1 MNEADFMKKMLLE
14 SNDADCVLYRNNT
27 GVGWAGKFM
36 GHDGAGN
43 TILKNARPLHAGLCT
58 GSSDAIGWA
67 DVIVSPEMV
76 GRSLAVFLAVE
87 AKSRRG
93 ATSADQI
100 RFLHNVN
107 RAGGIGIVLRD
118 GESIVERIADA
129 RSGLLKHNE
138 AGDG

>member
-1 MNEADFMKKMLLE
+1 MSETDFIKKMLLE

-27 GVGWAGKFM
+27 GIGWAGTFM
-36 GHDGAGN
+36 GRDGAGN
-43 TILKNARPLHAGLCT
+43 VVLKNARPLHAGLCT

-67 DVIVSPEMV
+67 NVIVTPEML

-107 RAGGIGIVLRD
+107 RARGIGIVLRD

-129 RSGLLKHNE
+129 RASLLK
-138 AGDG
+138 